1 MKTIL
6 QAVAILI
13 LLVIANR
20 CHPEVETDGSHIPA
34 EVKGG
39 HRDQIR

>member
-1 MKTIL
+1 MKLI
-6 QAVAILI
+6 QALVVLT

-20 CHPEVETDGSHIPA
+20 CHPEVEVDSHIPDHI
-34 EVKGG
+34 KGG